1 MSRIFGANNYE
12 ALPTRRHRPD
22 KVFLLFICIL
32 LLLGLIIIYSIS
44 PALIARLGDGTT
56 DQNIYLYRQLL
67 FLAAGGVAFAITT
80 LVPVDFWA
88 KYKGRLLVAGIILC
102 ALPFVLQA
110 TSLAICANGAC
121 RWLNLGFT
129 SFQPAE
135 ALKLALIIYL
145 AGFLAARTSQ
155 DKLDD
160 WHQTLIPVGVI
171 LLLICAIVIG
181 LQKDLG
187 TGITIV
193 AIVLAMLFVAG
204 TNARMLLIS
213 LVACLLVGVAFT
225 ITSPHR
231 MERIFTFL
239 QSESSESDEE
249 SYQITQALIAIGSG
263 GLTGA
268 GIGQGIQ
275 AYGYLPEAANDSIFA
290 VLAEKF
296 GFLGTVAVLLI
307 FAGLFIRII
316 GIMDRTANLYYKL
329 IVAGVFGWIFSHTAV
344 NVGAMLGVFPLT
356 GITLP
361 FVSFGGTSLVFMLGA
376 LGLVYQIS
384 RYTAYASLSDDNQKT
399 GGAYENRE
407 RRRGVGRT
415 RYSGIGRVM

>member
-22 KVFLLFICIL
+22 KVLLLFICIL
-32 LLLGLIIIYSIS
+32 LLLGLVIIYSIS
-44 PALIARLGDGTT
+44 PALIARLGDNTT

-80 LVPVDFWA
+80 LVPANFWA
-88 KYKGRLLVAGIILC
+88 KYKGKLLVGGIILC
-102 ALPFVLQA
+102 ALPFVFQA

-145 AGFLAARTSQ
+145 AGFLAARISQ

-160 WHQTLIPVGVI
+160 WHQTLIPVGII

-193 AIVLAMLFVAG
+193 AIVMVMLFVAG
-204 TNARMLLIS
+204 INSRMLLIS
-213 LVACLLVGVAFT
+213 LGVCLAVGVAFT

-231 MERIFTFL
+231 MERILTFL

-296 GFLGTVAVLLI
+296 GFLGTIAVLLI
-307 FAGLFIRII
+307 FAGLFVRIL
-316 GIMDRTANLYYKL
+316 GIMDRTANLYYRL
-329 IVAGVFGWIFSHTAV
+329 IVAGVFGWIFSHAAV
-344 NVGAMLGVFPLT
+344 NIGAMLGVFPLT

-384 RYTAYASLSDDNQKT
+384 RYTTYEKLSDNQKT

-415 RYSGIGRVM
+415 RYSGIGRAV